1 MGDMLLNKTIPRL
14 LLVLTLITIVVV
26 FGETLGQKKSLAVDN
41 TIILPPFPVRKE
53 EVADPEVFA
62 RSILMVDR
70 ASNVTLWEHNADL
83 RVPPASTTKMM
94 TALVAMEKFSLDQVI
109 TVTRSYKIGQ
119 SVGFKP
125 GDRVSVE
132 QLLFSLLV
140 YSGNDAA
147 EILAENYEG
156 GRIAFIGAMNA
167 KVEELGLK
175 NTHFANPTGLDEG
188 SHYSTARDLA
198 ILADIAMKK
207 IEFSKIVASEN
218 TVITLENNQEYILK
232 NVNQLLGKIP
242 GVLGV
247 KTGFTEGA
255 GQSLVTLVSR
265 DDHEVILS
273 VLGSG
278 DRFWETEKLIDWVYG
293 SFTWVN
299 LDRHNPVKSLGQK
312 P

>member
-1 MGDMLLNKTIPRL
+1 MKYLSGLLII
-14 LLVLTLITIVVV
+14 LTVVTIVVV
-26 FGETLGQKKSLAVDN
+26 FGETLGQTKLLAVDN
-41 TIILPPFPVRKE
+41 TVILPQFPVRNEK
-53 EVADPEVFA
+53 VLDPEVFA
-62 RSILMVDR
+62 RSILVVDR

-94 TALVAMEKFSLDQVI
+94 TALVAMDKFPLEQII
-109 TVTRSYKIGQ
+109 TVTKSYKIGQ
-119 SVGFKP
+119 TVGFKP
-125 GDRVSVE
+125 GDKVSVE

-147 EILAENYEG
+147 EILAESYEG
-156 GRIAFIGAMNA
+156 GRGAFIAAMNT
-167 KVEELGLK
+167 KTLELGLK
-175 NTHFANPTGLDEG
+175 NTHFANPTGLDEVN
-188 SHYSTARDLA
+188 HYSTARDLA

-207 IEFSKIVASEN
+207 IEFAKIVSSES
-218 TVITLENNQEYILK
+218 TVIALENNQEYVLK

-265 DDHEVILS
+265 NDHEVILS

-278 DRFWETEKLIDWVYG
+278 DRFMETEKLIDWVYA
-293 SFTWVN
+293 SFTWVS
-299 LDRHNPVKSLGQK
+299 LDRHNPGKSLGQK

>member
-1 MGDMLLNKTIPRL
+1 MKHLPRL

-26 FGETLGQKKSLAVDN
+26 FGETIGSQRKVAVDKAVV
-41 TIILPPFPVRKE
+41 LPPLPVRKE
-53 EVADPEVFA
+53 TTVDPQVFA
-62 RSILMVDR
+62 RSIFVSDR
-70 ASNVTLWEHNADL
+70 ATGIVLWEHNADL

-94 TALVAMEKFSLDQVI
+94 TALIAMEKFPLDQII

-147 EILAENYEG
+147 EILAENYPG
-156 GRIAFIGAMNA
+156 GRAAFIDEMN
-167 KVEELGLK
+167 KKTESLGLK
-175 NTHFANPTGLDEG
+175 NTHFANPTGLDEDN
-188 SHYSTARDLA
+188 HYSTARDLA
-198 ILADIAMKK
+198 MLADIAMEK
-207 IEFSKIVASEN
+207 IEFAKIVASEN
-218 TVITLENNQEYILK
+218 TVITLENNQEYVLK

-265 DDHEVILS
+265 NEHEVILS

-278 DRFWETEKLIDWVYG
+278 DRFMETEKLIDWVYN
-293 SFTWVN
+293 SFTWQT
-299 LDRHNPVKSLGQK
+299 LDRHNPLQSLEQK

>member
-1 MGDMLLNKTIPRL
+1 MKHLSGLLII
-14 LLVLTLITIVVV
+14 LTVITIVVV
-26 FGETLGQKKSLAVDN
+26 FGETLGQKKLFASQKQEVV
-41 TIILPPFPVRKE
+41 LPPFPVRKE

-62 RSILMVDR
+62 RSILVVDR

-94 TALVAMEKFSLDQVI
+94 TALVAMDKFPLEQII
-109 TVTRSYKIGQ
+109 TVTKSYKIGQ
-119 SVGFKP
+119 TVGFKP
-125 GDRVSVE
+125 GDKVSVE

-147 EILAENYEG
+147 EILAESYEG
-156 GRIAFIGAMNA
+156 GRGAFIAAMNT
-167 KVEELGLK
+167 KTLELGLK
-175 NTHFANPTGLDEG
+175 NTHFANPTGLDEAN
-188 SHYSTARDLA
+188 HYSTARDLA

-207 IEFSKIVASEN
+207 IEFAKIVSSES
-218 TVITLENNQEYILK
+218 TVIALENNQEYVLK

-265 DDHEVILS
+265 NDHEVILS

-278 DRFWETEKLIDWVYG
+278 DRFMETEKLIDWVYA
-293 SFTWVN
+293 SFTWVS
-299 LDRHNPVKSLGQK
+299 LDRHNPGKSLGQK

>member
-1 MGDMLLNKTIPRL
+1 MKHLSGLLII
-14 LLVLTLITIVVV
+14 LTVITIVVV
-26 FGETLGQKKSLAVDN
+26 FGETLGQTKLLAVDN
-41 TIILPPFPVRKE
+41 TVILPPFPVRKE

-62 RSILMVDR
+62 RSILVVDR

-94 TALVAMEKFSLDQVI
+94 TALVAMDKFPLEQII
-109 TVTRSYKIGQ
+109 TVTKSYKIGQ
-119 SVGFKP
+119 TVGFKP
-125 GDRVSVE
+125 GDKVSVE

-147 EILAENYEG
+147 EILAESYEG
-156 GRIAFIGAMNA
+156 GRGAFIAAMNT
-167 KVEELGLK
+167 KTLELGLK
-175 NTHFANPTGLDEG
+175 NTHFANPTGLDEAN
-188 SHYSTARDLA
+188 HYSTARDLA

-207 IEFSKIVASEN
+207 IEFAKIVSSES
-218 TVITLENNQEYILK
+218 TVIALENNQEYVLK

-265 DDHEVILS
+265 NDHEVILS

-278 DRFWETEKLIDWVYG
+278 DRFMETEKLIDWVYA
-293 SFTWVN
+293 SFTWVS
-299 LDRHNPVKSLGQK
+299 LDRHNPGKSLGQK

>member
-1 MGDMLLNKTIPRL
+1 MKHLSGLLII
-14 LLVLTLITIVVV
+14 LTVITIVVV
-26 FGETLGQKKSLAVDN
+26 FGETLGQKKLFASQKQEVV
-41 TIILPPFPVRKE
+41 LPPFPVRKE

-62 RSILMVDR
+62 RSILVVDR

-94 TALVAMEKFSLDQVI
+94 TALVTMDKFPLEQII
-109 TVTRSYKIGQ
+109 TVTKSYKIGQ
-119 SVGFKP
+119 TVGFKP
-125 GDRVSVE
+125 GDKVSVE

-147 EILAENYEG
+147 EILAESYEG
-156 GRIAFIGAMNA
+156 GRGAFIAAMNT
-167 KVEELGLK
+167 KTLELGLK
-175 NTHFANPTGLDEG
+175 NTHFANPTGLDEAN
-188 SHYSTARDLA
+188 HYSTARDLA

-207 IEFSKIVASEN
+207 IEFAKIVSSES
-218 TVITLENNQEYILK
+218 TVIALENNQEYVLK

-265 DDHEVILS
+265 NDHEVILS

-278 DRFWETEKLIDWVYG
+278 DRFMETEKLIDWVYA
-293 SFTWVN
+293 SFTWVS
-299 LDRHNPVKSLGQK
+299 LDRHNPGKSLGQK

>member
-1 MGDMLLNKTIPRL
+1 MKHLSGLLIA
-14 LLVLTLITIVVV
+14 LTLITVVVV
-26 FGETLGQKKSLAVDN
+26 FGETLGQKKLYRVDN
-41 TIILPPFPVRKE
+41 TVVLPPLPVRKE
-53 EVADPEVFA
+53 TILDPEVFA
-62 RSILMVDR
+62 RSILVVDR
-70 ASNVTLWEHNADL
+70 ASNITLWEHNADL

-94 TALVAMEKFSLDQVI
+94 TALVAMDKFPLDQII
-109 TVTRSYKIGQ
+109 TVARSYKIGQ

-125 GDRVSVE
+125 GDKISVE

-147 EILAENYEG
+147 EILAENYPG
-156 GRIAFIGAMNA
+156 GRGAFIVAMNA

-175 NTHFANPTGLDEG
+175 NTHFTNPTGLDEG
-188 SHYSTARDLA
+188 DHYSTARDLA
-198 ILADIAMKK
+198 ILADIAMRK
-207 IEFSKIVASEN
+207 IEFAKIVASEN
-218 TVITLENNQEYILK
+218 TVIALENNEEYVLK

-265 DDHEVILS
+265 DGHEVILS

-278 DRFWETEKLIDWVYG
+278 DRFMETEKLIDWVYG
-293 SFTWVN
+293 SFTWLT
-299 LDRHNPVKSLGQK
+299 LDRHNPRKSLGQK

>member
-1 MGDMLLNKTIPRL
+1 MLLNKAIPRL
-14 LLVLTLITIVVV
+14 LLVLTLITVVVV
-26 FGETLGQKKSLAVDN
+26 FGESLGQKKIFSVENAV
-41 TIILPPFPVRKE
+41 TLPPLPIRKE
-53 EVADPEVFA
+53 TVVDPEVFA
-62 RSILMVDR
+62 RSILVVDR

-94 TALVAMEKFSLDQVI
+94 TALVAMEKFPLDQVI
-109 TVTRSYKIGQ
+109 TVSRSYKIGQ

-125 GDRVSVE
+125 GDKVSVE

-156 GRIAFIGAMNA
+156 GRPAFIVAMNA
-167 KVEELGLK
+167 KVDELGLK
-175 NTHFANPTGLDEG
+175 NTHFVNPTGLDEA

-207 IEFSKIVASEN
+207 IEFAKIVSSES
-218 TVITLENNQEYILK
+218 TVIALENNQEYVLK

-265 DDHEVILS
+265 NEHEVILS

-278 DRFWETEKLIDWVYG
+278 DRFMETEKLIDWVYA
-293 SFTWVN
+293 SFTWLT
-299 LDRHNPVKSLGQK
+299 LDRHNPGKSLGQK